1 MKRKEPH
8 LVADKPHKN
17 FKVIMEDT
25 RMPLQK
31 GATKAF
37 PSPKKHFELASK
49 WQNQFASMESR
60 ANELRTKTQRE
71 FFDRPIFKIENH
83 QTKR

>member
-49 WQNQFASMESR
+49 WQNQFAIMESR
-60 ANELRTKTQRE
+60 ANELRTKT
-71 FFDRPIFKIENH
+71 
-83 QTKR
+83 